1 MSDKHPVIDANVQ
14 PHFRYNA
21 EIRRYLSPAH
31 KLRSVPDVEQQWY
44 QAPGGD
50 YRQDLYRDGYP
61 GSEPEIVARHLF
73 DDGAAA
79 LGSSPKRLIG
89 ALGSSP
95 KRLIADYAIL
105 NPLTRGNIA
114 DYLLNSRICAAVND
128 WLLDRWLEPDASG
141 RFLGTIRV
149 NPEDPKG
156 AVEEIER
163 LADHPKMVQVGVP
176 LQSREPYGKPMFES
190 IWEAAAAHR
199 LPVAVH
205 INGGNG
211 VDHAPTFAGHAST
224 YPGYAAF
231 MPLNSFV
238 HLATLIIEG
247 MFGRHPDL
255 RFVFADGGY
264 DILTP
269 LMWRLDTFWMSM
281 RDQTPWVDRYPSEY
295 LRDHVRFCSSAF
307 DGPTDESQTERWL
320 DYTDKAD
327 LLMYGSSYPHWST
340 SSPHAVVA
348 GLNGAQ
354 AEKVLWRNASDL
366 YGVAAEV
373 EGSIA

>member
-1 MSDKHPVIDANVQ
+1 MSNPYPVIDANVS

-21 EIRRYLSPAH
+21 EIRRYLPPSYR
-31 KLRSVPDVEQQWY
+31 LRAIPDVEQQWY

-50 YRQDLYRDGYP
+50 YRQDLYGEHYP
-61 GSEPEIVARHLF
+61 ASDRETLCRHLF
-73 DDGAAA
+73 DEGGAAC
-79 LGSSPKRLIG
+79 
-89 ALGSSP
+89 
-95 KRLIADYAIL
+95 AIL

-128 WLLDRWLEPDASG
+128 WLVERWLDADATG
-141 RFLGTIRV
+141 RLRGTIRV
-149 NPEDPKG
+149 NPEDPRG
-156 AVEEIER
+156 AVAEIER
-163 LADHPKMVQVGVP
+163 LAAHPKMVQVGIP
-176 LQSREPYGKPMFES
+176 LQSREPYGKPVFEP
-190 IWEAAAAHR
+190 IWAAAAAHN

-211 VDHAPTFAGHAST
+211 VDHPPTFAGHAHT

-247 MFGRHPDL
+247 VFGRHADL

-269 LMWRLDTFWMSM
+269 LMWRLDTFWVSM

-307 DGPTDESQTERWL
+307 DGPTDDTHAARWL
-320 DYTDKAD
+320 DFTDKTE
-327 LLMYGSSYPHWST
+327 LLMYGSAYPHWST
-340 SSPHAVVA
+340 TSPTAATA
-348 GLNGAQ
+348 GLSDVQ
-354 AEKVLWRNASDL
+354 REKVLSRNAREL
-366 YGVAAEV
+366 YGVGAEV
-373 EGSIA
+373 EGSLS

>member
-1 MSDKHPVIDANVQ
+1 MIIDANVQ
-14 PHFRYNA
+14 PHFRYNS
-21 EIRRYLSPAH
+21 EIRKFLAPAH
-31 KLRSVPDVEQQWY
+31 KLRSIPDVEQQWY

-50 YRQDLYRDGYP
+50 YHRDLYGDGYP
-61 GSEPEIVARHLF
+61 GSDPDTVACHLF
-73 DDGAAA
+73 DGDGV
-79 LGSSPKRLIG
+79 
-89 ALGSSP
+89 
-95 KRLIADYAIL
+95 DYAIL

-128 WLLDRWLEPDASG
+128 WLLARWLEPDDTG

-149 NPEDPKG
+149 NPEDVKG
-156 AVEEIER
+156 AVAEIER

-176 LQSREPYGKPMFES
+176 LQSREPYGKPMFEP
-190 IWEAAAAHR
+190 IWEAAAAHH

-205 INGGNG
+205 VNGGNG
-211 VDHAPTFAGHAST
+211 VDHAPTFAGHAYT

-247 MFGRHPDL
+247 TFGRIPGL

-269 LMWRLDTFWMSM
+269 LIWRLDTFWMSM

-307 DGPTDESQTERWL
+307 DGPTDASQAERWL
-320 DYTDKAD
+320 DFTDKAD

-340 SSPHAVVA
+340 SSPDEVVA
-348 GLNGAQ
+348 GLNDVQ
-354 AEKVLWRNASDL
+354 REKVLWRNASDL
-366 YGVAAEV
+366 YGVAAKT
-373 EGSIA
+373 EGSLA

>member
-1 MSDKHPVIDANVQ
+1 MSPVIDANVQ

-21 EIRRYLSPAH
+21 EIRKYLAPTH
-31 KLRSVPDVEQQWY
+31 KLRSIPDVEQQWY
-44 QAPGGD
+44 QAPW
-50 YRQDLYRDGYP
+50 RRLPP
-61 GSEPEIVARHLF
+61 GSLRR
-73 DDGAAA
+73 
-79 LGSSPKRLIG
+79 RLPG
-89 ALGSSP
+89 LRPGHRGEAPVHRG
-95 KRLIADYAIL
+95 RRVDYAIL

-128 WLLDRWLEPDASG
+128 WLLDRWLEPDTTG

-149 NPEDPKG
+149 NPEDVRG
-156 AVEEIER
+156 AVAEIER
-163 LADHPKMVQVGVP
+163 LAGHPKMVQVGIP
-176 LQSREPYGKPMFES
+176 LQSREPYGKPMFEP
-190 IWEAAAAHR
+190 IWEAAAAHG

-211 VDHAPTFAGHAST
+211 VDHAPTFAGHAYT

-247 MFGRHPDL
+247 IFGRHPDL

-295 LRDHVRFCSSAF
+295 LRDHVTVLLVGLRWADRCEPWPS
-307 DGPTDESQTERWL
+307 DG
-320 DYTDKAD
+320 
-327 LLMYGSSYPHWST
+327 ST
-340 SSPHAVVA
+340 SPT
-348 GLNGAQ
+348 
-354 AEKVLWRNASDL
+354 RPTC
-366 YGVAAEV
+366 
-373 EGSIA
+373 

>member
-1 MSDKHPVIDANVQ
+1 MTTATTCTA
-14 PHFRYNA
+14 RA
-21 EIRRYLSPAH
+21 IRAPTPRRWPGTCSTTGG
-31 KLRSVPDVEQQWY
+31 RST
-44 QAPGGD
+44 
-50 YRQDLYRDGYP
+50 
-61 GSEPEIVARHLF
+61 
-73 DDGAAA
+73 
-79 LGSSPKRLIG
+79 
-89 ALGSSP
+89 
-95 KRLIADYAIL
+95 YAIL

-128 WLLDRWLEPDASG
+128 WLLDRWLEPDATG

-149 NPEDPKG
+149 NPEDVKG

-163 LADHPKMVQVGVP
+163 LAGHPKMVQVGVP
-176 LQSREPYGKPMFES
+176 MQSREPYGKPMFEP
-190 IWEAAAAHR
+190 IWEAAAAHG

-211 VDHAPTFAGHAST
+211 VDFAPTFAGHAFT

-238 HLATLIIEG
+238 HLATLIIDG
-247 MFGRHPDL
+247 MFGRHPNL

-264 DILTP
+264 DLLTP

-295 LRDHVRFCSSAF
+295 LPDHVRYCSSAL
-307 DGPTDESQTERWL
+307 DGPTDESQAERWL
-320 DYTDKAD
+320 DFTDKAD

-340 SSPHAVVA
+340 SSPDAVVA
-348 GLNGAQ
+348 GLSSAQ
-354 AEKVLWRNASDL
+354 QEKVLWRNASDL
-366 YGVAAEV
+366 YGIAAAV
-373 EGSIA
+373 KGSLT

>member
-1 MSDKHPVIDANVQ
+1 MTTA
-14 PHFRYNA
+14 RTCTA
-21 EIRRYLSPAH
+21 RAIR
-31 KLRSVPDVEQQWY
+31 
-44 QAPGGD
+44 APTP
-50 YRQDLYRDGYP
+50 RPWP
-61 GSEPEIVARHLF
+61 GTCSTTGV
-73 DDGAAA
+73 
-79 LGSSPKRLIG
+79 
-89 ALGSSP
+89 LGSSP
-95 KRLIADYAIL
+95 KRLIADFAIL

-128 WLLDRWLEPDASG
+128 WLLDRWLEPDATG

-149 NPEDPKG
+149 NPEDVKG

-163 LADHPKMVQVGVP
+163 LAGHPKMVQVGVP
-176 LQSREPYGKPMFES
+176 MQSREPYGKPMFEP
-190 IWEAAAAHR
+190 IWEAAAAHG

-211 VDHAPTFAGHAST
+211 VDYAPTFAGHAYT

-264 DILTP
+264 DLLTP

-295 LRDHVRFCSSAF
+295 LPDHVRFCYI
-307 DGPTDESQTERWL
+307 GVRR
-320 DYTDKAD
+320 AD
-327 LLMYGSSYPHWST
+327 RREPGR
-340 SSPHAVVA
+340 AVA
-348 GLNGAQ
+348 GFHRQGGPAH
-354 AEKVLWRNASDL
+354 VR
-366 YGVAAEV
+366 V
-373 EGSIA
+373 ELPALVHLEPGRRRSRA